1 MSRMLAVVLFSLAT
15 LVAASNAGAADR
27 VKAGWWETTL
37 TMGSGKPMVTKYCIT
52 DSDARLMNGD
62 LATLRKYL
70 VESTAASTR
79 GVCTV
84 KNVELKG
91 GNRTIV
97 TLVCG
102 KNEVTNTTTYYGDR
116 YESTS
121 SNATKVAGKR
131 VGACPAK

>member
-1 MSRMLAVVLFSLAT
+1 MTRMSAVVLFSLAT
-15 LVAASNAGAADR
+15 LLAASNAGAADR

-37 TMGSGKPMVTKYCIT
+37 TMAGKPTVTKYCIT

-70 VESTAASTR
+70 VDSTAEKTR
-79 GVCTV
+79 GRCTV

-91 GNRTIV
+91 NRTIA
-97 TLVCG
+97 TIACG
-102 KNEVTNTTTYYGDR
+102 KSEVTSTTTYYGDR

-121 SNATKVAGKR
+121 SNGTTLAGKR
-131 VGACPAK
+131 IGTCPAK